1 MATQLANRTTGAVSD
16 ELIER
21 AHQRADAAREP
32 RRHAAESS
40 SPPAT
45 ASRSRTQSE
54 SSARRWEHAT
64 SRARASSPRS
74 STTGSRTSRPI
85 RSRTTSP
92 VPAEPTQRD
101 VWFADLDPRRARPC
115 ERSPSSPSA
124 KPTSSPA
131 KPPGSATTRSPPRP
145 ATRGGPSTASSAAP
159 GHRSAKP
166 GARPERSR
174 LLGMCKSSPT
184 TAWRWRAPPESG
196 SRRRSTISPVATRS
210 GGSWR
215 FPPPDASSNY
225 R

>member
-101 VWFADLDPRRARPC
+101 VWFADLDPWRRARPC

-124 KPTSSPA
+124 SGHLVA
-131 KPPGSATTRSPPRP
+131 RQ
-145 ATRGGPSTASSAAP
+145 AA
-159 GHRSAKP
+159 GLSYDEIAAETGDSWRTVDRQLCR
-166 GARPERSR
+166 ARAQIPRSR
-174 LLGMCKSSPT
+174 GRDLSG
-184 TAWRWRAPPESG
+184 RA
-196 SRRRSTISPVATRS
+196 
-210 GGSWR
+210 
-215 FPPPDASSNY
+215 F
-225 R
+225 